1 MIFKKIIAAP
11 FRWYSNKTSHLITHL
26 CVKLLNEQKIGYVD
40 VGASGGLEPR
50 WDAFKNIIKVF
61 AFEPDQRSREK
72 LVQTEQHIV
81 FDKALSH
88 SQGERNFYLCQT
100 PQVSSMLKPN
110 LNFLELFPRVER
122 FNILK
127 IISMEVSTL
136 DQCLEKHN
144 RDVDFIKLDTQ
155 GSELEIL
162 QGGRGVLE
170 KSVLGIEIEIEF
182 FQLYQDQPIFQDIV
196 SFLKENGFQFI
207 DFTNLQRWGRY
218 EHSQVGQCVFCDGL
232 FLRTP
237 ENFLNFLESLDSTT
251 KTHKAA
257 KYIAILAIYNRS
269 DLINIFIEKGGQKFL
284 SAQQL
289 KHTESI
295 INILKKNQRRIE
307 YSVGLFNNLIK
318 LIHPRLQLKIFI

>member
-1 MIFKKIIAAP
+1 MRSSARGNFTKYYHFATFKSINNSRINVAAFFVTP
-11 FRWYSNKTSHLITHL
+11 FWRT
-26 CVKLLNEQKIGYVD
+26 D
-40 VGASGGLEPR
+40 
-50 WDAFKNIIKVF
+50 NI
-61 AFEPDQRSREK
+61 
-72 LVQTEQHIV
+72 
-81 FDKALSH
+81 
-88 SQGERNFYLCQT
+88 
-100 PQVSSMLKPN
+100 
-110 LNFLELFPRVER
+110 
-122 FNILK
+122 
-127 IISMEVSTL
+127 
-136 DQCLEKHN
+136 
-144 RDVDFIKLDTQ
+144 
-155 GSELEIL
+155 
-162 QGGRGVLE
+162 
-170 KSVLGIEIEIEF
+170 IEIEF

-196 SFLKENGFQFI
+196 SFLIENGFQFI